1 VVTVNSHWDNKV
13 AVLLGDFFYGKALQ
27 QAVQCGIS
35 VVELMAEIID
45 CLVTGEWMQLEE
57 AHNLLLSEE
66 RYFKRI
72 EMKTA
77 RFISA
82 SCRLGALAAGATD
95 EMREALA
102 GYGRNLGMAYQIQ
115 DDILDIIGDGQKTGK
130 PTCVDLDDGH
140 ITLPIIHALREG
152 SYRQEFLT
160 LLERKVYDQPARQ
173 RISFWL
179 QDGGSIEY
187 ASLTAHKFV
196 VNAKACLCALPGG
209 IVNQALHNIADFA
222 CQRAY

>member
-1 VVTVNSHWDNKV
+1 MMS
-13 AVLLGDFFYGKALQ
+13 
-27 QAVQCGIS
+27 
-35 VVELMAEIID
+35 EIID
-45 CLVTGEWMQLEE
+45 CLVTGEWLQLEE
-57 AHNLLLSEE
+57 ADNFGVSEE
-66 RYFKRI
+66 RYFRRI

-82 SCRLGALAAGATD
+82 SCRLGALAVGASD
-95 EMREALA
+95 EMREALT

-115 DDILDIIGDGQKTGK
+115 DDILDIIGEEQKTGK
-130 PTCVDLDDGH
+130 PTWVDLDDGY

-152 SYRQEFLT
+152 GYRQEFLA

-187 ASLTAHKFV
+187 ALSTAHKFV
-196 VNAKACLCALPGG
+196 VNAKECLGTLPSGT
-209 IVNQALHNIADFA
+209 VNQALHNIADFA
-222 CQRAY
+222 CQRVC